1 MISKNL
7 YMRIRHAQKRPRDA
21 FRRIFRRSALRLLR
35 VDFSKQTEIQYVEL
49 GLYNSAIIS
58 KQAVTPAK
66 EFNFQTHGSM
76 FGHNF
81 DSKFVI
87 EISNAL
93 VNTESNLIYIS
104 EKTKNSFNLL
114 KESSSWP
121 TEQVLL
127 NAERPKYKSIEK
139 ISRASLGLP
148 NNGFYH
154 WLSEDL
160 PDFLIYQQDLPVLNY
175 KNSSITNR
183 KIMEVLGKTIIQ
195 CDKWVIVENLTF
207 ITKGQ
212 NLGYLHPVG
221 AQVLK
226 KFASDNAT
234 NKLSRN
240 EKIYVSRSKSRRS
253 LPSENAIESYLLG
266 LGFRIVHAEDLSFF
280 DQMEIFSRAKLVI
293 GIHGAGLSHALW
305 AKNCN
310 LIELMPINRVNRCFE
325 WQTLICE
332 GVYQLIYFDPD
343 LSAET
348 TLIPQLELLNL

>member
-1 MISKNL
+1 
-7 YMRIRHAQKRPRDA
+7 MRIRHAQKRPRDA

-139 ISRASLGLP
+139 ISRA
-148 NNGFYH
+148 
-154 WLSEDL
+154 
-160 PDFLIYQQDLPVLNY
+160 
-175 KNSSITNR
+175 
-183 KIMEVLGKTIIQ
+183 
-195 CDKWVIVENLTF
+195 
-207 ITKGQ
+207 
-212 NLGYLHPVG
+212 
-221 AQVLK
+221 
-226 KFASDNAT
+226 
-234 NKLSRN
+234 
-240 EKIYVSRSKSRRS
+240 
-253 LPSENAIESYLLG
+253 
-266 LGFRIVHAEDLSFF
+266 
-280 DQMEIFSRAKLVI
+280 
-293 GIHGAGLSHALW
+293 
-305 AKNCN
+305 
-310 LIELMPINRVNRCFE
+310 
-325 WQTLICE
+325 
-332 GVYQLIYFDPD
+332 
-343 LSAET
+343 
-348 TLIPQLELLNL
+348 